1 MNKILYFGYDYK
13 DGQHSVQGEL
23 QLNDG
28 ESMEVVVP
36 LLFGGFNVEIWS
48 SGCPLAYY
56 EDEYIQTDQDGFA
69 GIKNTLDSI

>member
-23 QLNDG
+23 QLNGG
-28 ESMEVVVP
+28 ESMEVAVP

-48 SGCPLAYY
+48 SGCPLVNYQ
-56 EDEYIQTDQDGFA
+56 DEFIKTDQDGFA
-69 GIKNTLDSI
+69 MINNTLGSV